1 MDKNPCYSGTDYS
14 GTTQSPAIAGWV
26 LDGPAIAGDQG
37 FKGSKKEGP
46 GHFMVNFGGGLYVVR
61 FWVDRL

>member
-1 MDKNPCYSGTDYS
+1 MHKNPCYSGTTQAKS
-14 GTTQSPAIAGWV
+14 TTKTPAIADWV
-26 LDGPAIAGDQG
+26 LNGPAIAGDQG

-46 GHFMVNFGGGLYVVR
+46 GHFMVNFGGLKVVR